1 MDWTSDLQALRNELN
16 SLRLERAELAI
27 ADNAKYQ
34 ERLAQ
39 LKEAFSSLQIEQ
51 LLNEMNRELLDG
63 SGSVDIFA
71 PWDPAQPFDD
81 QEGDDDDDED
91 EEDEEADVYEV
102 SAVLNWD
109 EDGSCEVGVDMGLS
123 QQGLYL
129 HVNGGDIRPEADAI
143 CAALLGA
150 FREEIGA

>member
-27 ADNAKYQ
+27 VDNAKYQ

-71 PWDPAQPFDD
+71 PWDPTQPFDD
-81 QEGDDDDDED
+81 QEGDDDED

-109 EDGSCEVGVDMGLS
+109 EEGSCEVGVDLGLS

-129 HVNGGDIRPEADAI
+129 RVNGGDIRLEADAI